1 MSSAEQKKFWRYQ
14 IKHRAI
20 MALGNE
26 CCVCHNKYPDIV
38 YDCHH
43 LDPTQKDLTI
53 SSVQTNGA
61 RSWLKVRDELKKCC
75 LVCANCH
82 RLIHSGEVE
91 VENKIY
97 FNEDHYEWGLMEY
110 NQISKNSLT
119 PLVVGKNLTI
129 CPKCGGKKS
138 YNAQICLECR
148 NKEQM
153 LVERPTRTE
162 LKKLIREKP
171 LTEIGRMFNVSDN
184 AIRKWCDKYNL
195 PRNKNEIN
203 RYTEEEWQNI

>member
-61 RSWLKVRDELKKCC
+61 RSWLKIRDELKKCC

-82 RLIHSGEVE
+82 RLIHSGQIE
-91 VENKIY
+91 VENKNY
-97 FNEDHYEWGLMEY
+97 FNEEYYEWKLMEY
-110 NQISKNSLT
+110 NQISKDDFT
-119 PLVVGKNLTI
+119 PLDIDKSLFI
-129 CPKCGGKKS
+129 CPNCGGKKS
-138 YNAQICLECR
+138 PTAQLCISCR
-148 NKEQM
+148 NKEQRK
-153 LVERPTRTE
+153 VERPSRDE
-162 LKKLIREKP
+162 LKELIRKQP
-171 LTEIGRMFNVSDN
+171 FTKIGRMFNVSDN
-184 AIRKWCDKYNL
+184 AIRKWCNNYKL
-195 PRNKNEIN
+195 PCKKSEIN
-203 RYTEEEWQNI
+203 SYTEEEWLSI